1 MEFNI
6 MSEAS
11 ILVKDVVKALLK
23 NLAPAASI
31 NQMDRVFDVEAIE
44 IETR

>member
-23 NLAPAASI
+23 NR
-31 NQMDRVFDVEAIE
+31 NQMIKN
-44 IETR
+44 II